1 MRHAVIMA
9 GGSGTRLWPLS
20 RRKHPKQL
28 LRVFEGKSLLR
39 RSMERLLGLL
49 APGQI
54 YVITGQ
60 DHLPMIAEELPEL
73 PAENLIGEPCPRDT
87 ANAVGLAAHLLALRD
102 PEGTMAVFTADH
114 IITPVEMFQD
124 TVRRGFEAAEKY
136 SDALIT
142 FGIKPTEPHTGYG
155 YIHRGEKLADN
166 VYEVRQFKEKPDI
179 ETAGRYLHSGEYYWN
194 SGMFVWRISTVL
206 DQLARHQPE
215 LNAGLHEVAADFADP
230 AKSEAVFERFSRQRK
245 ISVDYALMEKADRV
259 AVVEMPCH
267 WLDVGSWTSLTEIIM
282 PDKGGN
288 TLAAPNVQLLDAKNN
303 ILVSET
309 DHLLAAIGVE
319 DLIIVHSADATLIC
333 RRQDAQRIKE
343 MVVQVKEDNEGLYL

>member
-28 LRVFEGKSLLR
+28 LRIFEGKSLLR
-39 RSMERLLGLL
+39 RSMERLRGLL
-49 APGQI
+49 EPRQI

-87 ANAVGLAAHLLALRD
+87 ANAVGLAAHLLSRRD

-114 IITPVEMFQD
+114 IIMPIETFQD
-124 TVRRGFEAAEKY
+124 TVRRGYEAAEKY
-136 SDALIT
+136 SDALVT

-155 YIHRGEKLADN
+155 YIHRGEKLEGST
-166 VYEVRQFKEKPDI
+166 YEVRQFKEKPDA
-179 ETAGRYLHSGEYYWN
+179 ETAARYVQSGEYYWN
-194 SGMFVWRISTVL
+194 SGMFVWRIPTVL
-206 DQLARHQPE
+206 EQLARHQPE
-215 LNAGLHEVAADFADP
+215 LNAGLSEVAADFANP
-230 AKSEAVFERFSRQRK
+230 AKSRTVHDRFSRQRK

-259 AVVEMPCH
+259 AVVEMPCR
-267 WLDVGSWTSLTEIIM
+267 WLDVGSWTSLAEIFE
-282 PDKGGN
+282 PDKDGN
-288 TLAAPNVQLLDAKNN
+288 TLVAPNVQILEARNN

-333 RRQDAQRIKE
+333 RRQDAQRIKD
-343 MVVQVKEDNEGLYL
+343 MVEQVRSENQERYM